1 VTTRLT
7 LGPRRPGGTLSG
19 RRTALVGFAALFAVL
34 LSVPHLADRLDLP
47 GYYLTF
53 LFTAFFWI
61 TQASSWN
68 ILTGYSGYF
77 SFGQGA
83 WFGVGVYTTGVLAGK
98 QGWSFIAALPL
109 SGLVAL
115 GVGVLLGLVVFR
127 LRSLGG
133 EIFALT
139 TLAVAFVLGSVARI
153 FPAIDGGRGAFMTGI
168 PTPEILGEFRP
179 AMYRMTLVI
188 MMATVLVAYLIHE
201 SRLGWGLF
209 SIRDDEQVARGLGV
223 PVFRYKMAALGINA
237 FFGGLMGGVWALQ
250 IGFLTVE
257 DVFNIRVPLFVIL
270 MSVLGGTGHWMGP
283 VVGAVII
290 HTVTDRFNS
299 AGLEDFNQLFIGGL
313 LVVLVL
319 AVREGVYLRLRDRWA
334 ATSVIFGATIVG
346 LLIFDDSS
354 VIWKFLWGSLAVLA
368 MALIPDRAWYRM
380 TGRTTTAPAPEVEGA
395 GA

>member
-1 VTTRLT
+1 MKA
-7 LGPRRPGGTLSG
+7 
-19 RRTALVGFAALFAVL
+19 RRTALIGFAVVFLVL
-34 LSVPHLADRLDLP
+34 LSVPHLAERLDFP
-47 GYYLTF
+47 GFYMTF

-68 ILTGYSGYF
+68 MLTGYSGYF

-83 WFGVGVYTTGVLAGK
+83 WFGIGVYTTGVLAGK

-109 SGLVAL
+109 AGVFALVVGLS
-115 GVGVLLGLVVFR
+115 LGLVVFR

-139 TLAVAFVLGSVARI
+139 TLAVAFVLASIARL

-168 PTPEILGEFRP
+168 ATPEFLGEFRP

-188 MMATVLVAYLIHE
+188 MMATVLVAYLIYE

-209 SIRDDEQVARGLGV
+209 AIRDDEQVARGLGV
-223 PVFRYKMAALGINA
+223 PTFWYKMTALGANA

-270 MSVLGGTGHWMGP
+270 MSVLGGTKHWMGP
-283 VVGAVII
+283 VVGSVVIYAI
-290 HTVTDRFNS
+290 TDRFNS
-299 AGLEDFNQLFIGGL
+299 AGFEDFNQLFIGGL
-313 LVVLVL
+313 LIVLVL
-319 AVREGVYLRLRDRWA
+319 AVREGIYLRLRDRWL
-334 ATSVIFGATIVG
+334 ATLVIFGGTMIAMV
-346 LLIFDDSS
+346 LISDVSM
-354 VIWKFLWGSLAVLA
+354 IWKFLWASLATLA
-368 MALIPDRAWYRM
+368 MALIPDRGWYAL
-380 TGRTTTAPAPEVEGA
+380 TGRNRAALPEPA
-395 GA
+395 GADA